1 MQRGDRRDFSM
12 MMTCL
17 CTSWQLMAYPNR
29 NLLVDIFAQN
39 PYNIAMEKRR
49 SNRIKIN
56 LRAERISGDNR
67 HGIFIENISENGIN
81 IIVANEKTLKEF
93 LPGKDVDLRFRLSSG
108 EALNLRCKVKWFC
121 PDSQPDVLTESI
133 GLEIID
139 PPPRY
144 IEFVRTLS

>member
-1 MQRGDRRDFSM
+1 M
-12 MMTCL
+12 MLLCL
-17 CTSWQLMAYPNR
+17 WTSWQLMAYPHG

-39 PYNIAMEKRR
+39 LYNIAMEKRR

-56 LRAERISGDNR
+56 LRAERISGDNS

-108 EALNLRCKVKWFC
+108 EALNLRCKVKWSC
-121 PDSQPDVLTESI
+121 PDSPPDIRTESI

-144 IEFVRTLS
+144 IEFVRTLT